1 MIFFLDTPVKLYLD
15 VDFDKIRNSHVR
27 CKFSINHIMDIFL
40 SSCNSV
46 FNLHCTLDDV
56 VVLNSSSRA
65 KLSYHLIFKNVV
77 FPNTACCMTFIQHVL
92 RNASLIDLQDIS
104 YRDTSGSVKYIID
117 CKVYS
122 RNQNF
127 RLLGSSKFGK
137 NVPLTIGKA
146 SILIDARQLLVT

>member
-1 MIFFLDTPVKLYLD
+1 
-15 VDFDKIRNSHVR
+15 
-27 CKFSINHIMDIFL
+27 
-40 SSCNSV
+40 
-46 FNLHCTLDDV
+46 
-56 VVLNSSSRA
+56 
-65 KLSYHLIFKNVV
+65 
-77 FPNTACCMTFIQHVL
+77 MTFIQHVL